1 MSSMQIQQVLA
12 EMRAL
17 QARAV
22 RRRGRNSAPSASA
35 QPSDFASLLKGSV
48 DHIATM
54 QNQAT
59 ALADAYE
66 AGDKSVDLTKVM
78 LEVQKAG
85 LAFRAMTEVRN
96 KLRRC
101 LYPGHEHVGVTTE
114 VEPWLTSYPRRN
126 GASSRPFPRSSR
138 SACWPASPPRSPPR
152 SGWCCGRRARTT
164 PCSTG
169 SCPSAR
175 AAR

>member
-12 EMRAL
+12 EMRSL
-17 QARAV
+17 QARASGV
-22 RRRGRNSAPSASA
+22 AESPTVGT
-35 QPSDFASLLKGSV
+35 QPSDFANLLKDSV
-48 DHIATM
+48 DHISTM

-96 KLRRC
+96 KLVDA
-101 LYPGHEHVGVTTE
+101 YTQVMNMSV
-114 VEPWLTSYPRRN
+114 
-126 GASSRPFPRSSR
+126 
-138 SACWPASPPRSPPR
+138 
-152 SGWCCGRRARTT
+152 
-164 PCSTG
+164 
-169 SCPSAR
+169 
-175 AAR
+175 

>member
-1 MSSMQIQQVLA
+1 MQIQQVLA

-17 QARAV
+17 QARASGV
-22 RRRGRNSAPSASA
+22 AGGARPRAA
-35 QPSDFASLLKGSV
+35 QPSDFANLMKNSV
-48 DHIATM
+48 DHVATM

-96 KLRRC
+96 KLVDA
-101 LYPGHEHVGVTTE
+101 YTQVMNMSV
-114 VEPWLTSYPRRN
+114 
-126 GASSRPFPRSSR
+126 
-138 SACWPASPPRSPPR
+138 
-152 SGWCCGRRARTT
+152 
-164 PCSTG
+164 
-169 SCPSAR
+169 
-175 AAR
+175 